1 MNNDLKTSKNLII
14 TCPHC
19 GAQYH
24 AGEIFSAYSFT
35 GRPEEVMRDC
45 VGKLLYFEY
54 AKGREADPIEHF
66 ICESC
71 DRAFQ
76 IEAQLTFKV
85 KEEKEEL
92 DFTNQST
99 KLF

>member
-1 MNNDLKTSKNLII
+1 MSIELKNKNLII

-24 AGEIFSAYSFT
+24 AGEIFSAVAFT
-35 GRPEEVMRDC
+35 GKPTEIMRDC
-45 VGKLLYFEY
+45 LGRILYYEYQEGK
-54 AKGREADPIEHF
+54 EADALEHF
-66 ICESC
+66 VCEYC
-71 DRAFQ
+71 DRQFQ
-76 IEAQLTFKV
+76 VEAQLSFKA

-92 DFTNQST
+92 DFTNQSV